1 MIEFYN
7 KDCLEAM
14 RATPDKFYDLAIV
27 DPPYGNGETDG
38 NGGVYTLT
46 DLENALTATS
56 KIKRGGITAK
66 IIIIRAR
73 KAKRRR

>member
-7 KDCLEAM
+7 QDCLEAL
-14 RATPDKFYDLAIV
+14 RATPDKFFDLAIV

-38 NGGVYTLT
+38 NGGVITLT
-46 DLENALTATS
+46 DLASDLTATS

-66 IIIIRAR
+66 ITTIREN
-73 KAKRRR
+73 KAKRPR